1 MVFIDNDQIMN
12 NFFRLTKEEFL
23 KSYNFLSEQDYDE
36 TKQKVDKSKIL
47 EITLIGTDS
56 WDRPV
61 YEGKDGTLYKDV
73 ALGWGNNLRSSL
85 NTSVNNSFDGEPF
98 MPLAE
103 DVIVKV
109 IRHIPIKD
117 IKGNEDLHEIAR
129 KVNFE
134 QDAFMPEDITREQFI
149 QELKEQ
155 IEWELDML
163 IPSVSKSVLEQEHLK
178 ILKIEESEI
187 KKVEKKNKYEK
198 TINKNNITQNAFA
211 LNILLQVGRNNLLN
225 EENFKNMIDNIDE
238 NKNAFM
244 SADYQREV
252 YEIARKMAELQDK
265 DLCLYIHDKVK
276 EERKLQKGR

>member
-1 MVFIDNDQIMN
+1 MDFVDDDEVMRD
-12 NFFRLTKEEFL
+12 FFNMTKEEFL
-23 KSYNFLSEQDYDE
+23 NEYNYLSEQNYDE
-36 TKQKVDKSKIL
+36 TKRKVDNGKIL
-47 EITLIGTDS
+47 EITLVGTDS

-61 YEGKDGTLYKDV
+61 YAGKDGTLYKDV

-109 IRHIPIKD
+109 IRNIPIKD
-117 IKGNEDLHEIAR
+117 IKGNEDLHEIAK

-134 QDAFMPEDITREQFI
+134 QNAFMPEDTTREQFI
-149 QELKEQ
+149 QALKGQ

-163 IPSVSKSVLEQEHLK
+163 IPSVSKSILEQEHLK
-178 ILKIEESEI
+178 ILKIEESEMKRGKI
-187 KKVEKKNKYEK
+187 MKKYEK

-211 LNILLQVGRNNLLN
+211 LNVLFQVGRNNLLN

-238 NKNAFM
+238 KKNAFM
-244 SADYQREV
+244 SADYQKEV

-265 DLCLYIHDKVK
+265 DLCMYIHDKIK
-276 EERKLQKGR
+276 EERKLEKGR